1 MYEGI
6 CMKKILVLLA
16 LLMTASASAKVIATV
31 DGYPIHEKEANA
43 FLKVATKGKV
53 TYKRLKKKDKRD
65 LVERLAVDKLVLK
78 TALREISKNERNQII
93 AGYWLRQKSA
103 KMKVTDKEVKDAYK
117 ENKKFFKDKKNKT
130 IPFEK
135 VKQMIRTSILQ
146 KKAVAKMMKKATIK
160 MGSKGIISDKKRKEM
175 NAKKYTTYTV
185 KSGNTLSGIAQKY
198 NTTVKALRN
207 SNNMSEKDNI
217 KIGQKLK
224 VPN

>member
-1 MYEGI
+1 
-6 CMKKILVLLA
+6 MKKIVMLLA
-16 LLMTASASAKVIATV
+16 FLMTASVSAKVIATV

-65 LVERLAVDKLVLK
+65 LVERLAVDKLVLQ
-78 TALREISKNERNQII
+78 TALREISKSERNQII

-135 VKQMIRTSILQ
+135 VKEMIKTS
-146 KKAVAKMMKKATIK
+146 
-160 MGSKGIISDKKRKEM
+160 
-175 NAKKYTTYTV
+175 
-185 KSGNTLSGIAQKY
+185 
-198 NTTVKALRN
+198 
-207 SNNMSEKDNI
+207 
-217 KIGQKLK
+217 
-224 VPN
+224 